1 MAAFSDPATSSER
14 AEIEQ
19 EQRYVDRVYDRL
31 AVMVA
36 RATEVGRDGRD
47 RGLLDYTGEIKEED
61 YRSLFERDVLVDH
74 AVRRLAVLDAQRE
87 GLVFGRLDHRG
98 GEIRYVGRIGV
109 RDAEHEPL
117 VIDWRAPAAAVFYQ
131 ATAADPKDVVRRRI
145 LRCQGQ
151 RVVGVEDDLLD
162 PEAAPADLP
171 VVGDGALMAALT
183 AARGRQMRD
192 IVATIQHEQDEII
205 RAPSPGVTL
214 ISGGPGT
221 GKTVVALHRAA
232 YLLYSERRRIAGGGV
247 LVVGPSPVFMSYIE
261 RVLPTLG
268 EHEATL
274 RSLGEVV
281 DGIVA
286 TRTDPFDVGL
296 IKGSLRM
303 RRVLGRAARG
313 PVPGAPEELRIY
325 VGGRI
330 LRLDAEELAEVRR
343 TVLQRGARRNRARG
357 DAVRGLVAALW
368 RKASADST
376 TANGRGA
383 RSDFEESVTDLDTF
397 EEFVDA
403 WWPVLTP
410 VQVLRQLADPE
421 RLRQAAKGV
430 LRPAEVDALTATWA
444 GGADAGKDGFSVE
457 DVPLLDE
464 LHALL
469 GEPPHRPAPR
479 DPFEID
485 GVREV
490 TTAADRDY
498 AARARAERATQYDGY
513 AHVLVDEAQDL
524 SPMQWRMLGRR
535 GRHASW
541 TVVGDP
547 AQSSWPDIDEA
558 EASRDTALGRRT
570 RRTFHLSTNYRNSQ
584 EIFDLAASVIRPEI
598 PDRPLPRAVRA
609 TGHAPDHVVA
619 TEAGLPDALR
629 RTILDL
635 LASVQGTVGVIA
647 PQAMAETVST
657 WVADANAANGA
668 NGSNGSTGGERTQT
682 GYEGDRVVVTTG
694 IASKGL
700 EFDAVALLEPAEIAA
715 ETPVG
720 TRTLYVALT
729 RATQRLATVG
739 TDAGWPAHHANRRPD
754 SLHPPERHQGLAPAG

>member
-1 MAAFSDPATSSER
+1 V
-14 AEIEQ
+14 EIEQ
-19 EQRYVDRVYDRL
+19 EQRYVDQVYDRL

-98 GEIRYVGRIGV
+98 GEVRYVGRIGV

-131 ATAADPKDVVRRRI
+131 ATAADPKGVVRRRI
-145 LRCQGQ
+145 LRCHGQ

-162 PEAAPADLP
+162 PDAAPSDLP

-192 IVATIQHEQDEII
+192 IVATIQYEQDTII
-205 RAPSPGVTL
+205 RAPSRGVTL

-274 RSLGEVV
+274 RSVGEVV
-281 DGIVA
+281 DGVVA
-286 TRTDPFDVGL
+286 TRTDPFEVRL

-313 PVPGAPEELRIY
+313 PAPGAPEELRIY

-330 LRLDAEELAEVRR
+330 LRLDAGDLAEVRR
-343 TVLQRGARRNRARG
+343 TVLQRGGRRNRARG
-357 DAVRGLVAALW
+357 EAVRGLVAALW
-368 RKASADST
+368 RKAPADGT
-376 TANGRGA
+376 TANRRGA
-383 RSDFEESVTDLDTF
+383 RSDFEESVTDLDAF

-410 VQVLRQLADPE
+410 VQVLRQLADPDQ
-421 RLRQAAKGV
+421 LRQAAKGV
-430 LRPAEVDALTATWA
+430 LRPAEVDALAASWSGVDDASGSRASGSQA
-444 GGADAGKDGFSVE
+444 GEGGFSVE
-457 DVPLLDE
+457 DIPLLDE

-469 GEPPHRPAPR
+469 GEPPRRPVPR
-479 DPFEID
+479 DPFEVD

-498 AARARAERATQYDGY
+498 AARARVDRAAQYDGY

-558 EASRDTALGRRT
+558 EAARDTALGRRE

-584 EIFDLAASVIRPEI
+584 EIFDLAAQVIRSEV

-609 TGHAPDHVVA
+609 TGRVPDHVVA
-619 TEAGLPDALR
+619 AEADLPDALHR
-629 RTILDL
+629 SVLDL

-647 PQAMAETVST
+647 PQAMAETVSA
-657 WVADANAANGA
+657 WVADWISS
-668 NGSNGSTGGERTQT
+668 GSADAQSTAFGDL
-682 GYEGDRVVVTTG
+682 GDRIVVTTG

-700 EFDAVALLEPAEIAA
+700 EFDAVALLEPAAIAA

-720 TRTLYVALT
+720 TRALYVALT
-729 RATQRLATVG
+729 RATQRLVTVG
-739 TDAGWPAHHANRRPD
+739 TDAGWPAHHAPRRSD
-754 SLHPPERHQGLAPAG
+754 SPSRPEQRHGLASAG